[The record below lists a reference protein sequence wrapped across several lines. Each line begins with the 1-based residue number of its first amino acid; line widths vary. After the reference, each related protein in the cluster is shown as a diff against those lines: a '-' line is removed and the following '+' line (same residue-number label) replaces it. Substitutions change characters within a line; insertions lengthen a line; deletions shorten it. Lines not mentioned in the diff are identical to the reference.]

1 MLLQCFL
8 IVCIFKLSDARGT
21 PMYAYIR
28 ELCPPGLQPLTGAR
42 HVRTCDDKLT
52 KCPRG
57 SSCIQGVCCLRQP
70 SCNHFTYKYSSQYSC
85 LPRVKQNCPEEHKC
99 VPSSQEGMHIC
110 CSLKPPRIARIP
122 PERAICPASHPV
134 ISNDRQHLRLCSQ
147 CQNGICTP
155 FRSSDVSICCHSSS
169 AFCGPG
175 SNIEMDGLLARD
187 CSKLPCSEGYECSL
201 APSGSRVCCSLAECS
216 SGQRARAVCAAGC
229 RRDEECEVIN
239 GQRWCCPATPKRCP
253 GNALSNG
260 AQCSSESPTCDEG
273 FECRES
279 MDRNGFLC
287 CQIPEVKK
295 SVAGYICQAGNDGLY
310 CCPLDVEIDMFE
322 ETTAVPYQP
331 TLLKLL
337 PEKPCKNCG
346 SKEMQTATTEQPI
359 PKCPFAFRE
368 ARFETRDEI
377 KTCIGLLDFT

>member
-1 MLLQCFL
+1 
-8 IVCIFKLSDARGT
+8 
-21 PMYAYIR
+21 
-28 ELCPPGLQPLTGAR
+28 
-42 HVRTCDDKLT
+42 
-52 KCPRG
+52 
-57 SSCIQGVCCLRQP
+57 
-70 SCNHFTYKYSSQYSC
+70 
-85 LPRVKQNCPEEHKC
+85 
-99 VPSSQEGMHIC
+99 MHIC

-295 SVAGYICQAGNDGLY
+295 SVVSLIKGRPNSKRPNEWIPPTTLPPAPVTSESTSQCGSGVLPLLVNGEYLRCPQLGAPCPRAGYICQAGNDGLY